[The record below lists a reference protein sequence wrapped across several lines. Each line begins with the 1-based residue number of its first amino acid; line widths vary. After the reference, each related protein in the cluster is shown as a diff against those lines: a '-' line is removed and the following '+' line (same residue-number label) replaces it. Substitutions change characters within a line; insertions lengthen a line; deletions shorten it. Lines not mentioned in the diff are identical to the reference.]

1 MSGSNTKLGTPEE
14 HNQVNEQQIHS
25 SVSTTTSEMC
35 LANEVYSNTPGVA
48 STTVALVLYKP
59 TSLQGRLS
67 LLFQRLHGI
76 KSNASHCALLIGD
89 TLVDPTFGGIYI
101 TEGWGA
107 LTNADWCRVVDD
119 DWCTVYYFNVI
130 STYSELVMDRVLT
143 LCCAGSKVTWSS
155 LIDALKGKDY
165 RGMTCVTFCQTV
177 LGIDVDPNI
186 KFPEQLLEQ
195 VQTIFPGHTIRQ

>member
-1 MSGSNTKLGTPEE
+1 M
-14 HNQVNEQQIHS
+14 
-25 SVSTTTSEMC
+25 
-35 LANEVYSNTPGVA
+35 
-48 STTVALVLYKP
+48 LYKP

-76 KSNASHCALLIGD
+76 KSNASHCALLVGD
-89 TLVDPTFGGIYI
+89 VLVDPTFGGIYI
-101 TEGWGA
+101 TEGWRPV
-107 LTNADWCRVVDD
+107 LDNE
-119 DWCTVYYFNVI
+119 WCTLYYFD
-130 STYSELVMDRVLT
+130 SEYAQLIMDRVFT

-177 LGIDVDPNI
+177 LGIDVHPDI

-195 VQTIFPGHTIRQ
+195 VQNTFPGHTLRQ